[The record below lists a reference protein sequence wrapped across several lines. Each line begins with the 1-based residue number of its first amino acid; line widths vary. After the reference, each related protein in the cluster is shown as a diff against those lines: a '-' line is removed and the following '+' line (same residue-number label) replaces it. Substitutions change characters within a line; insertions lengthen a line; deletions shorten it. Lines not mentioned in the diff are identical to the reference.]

1 MSCGHDDF
9 FYLTR
14 AAKIGRAARPQ
25 EPCDNT
31 GPTRAFV
38 GHWGKG
44 GAGGGVGYYQVWR
57 VGEGEMMGV
66 KRRKCFFNASC
77 VHVSTSLQQ
86 KKTKAKITRSVRP
99 GEMLRRGGRRSGPPA
114 LWLRI

>member
-44 GAGGGVGYYQVWR
+44 GAGGSWGRAGA
-57 VGEGEMMGV
+57 GERGELG
-66 KRRKCFFNASC
+66 RGA
-77 VHVSTSLQQ
+77 
-86 KKTKAKITRSVRP
+86 
-99 GEMLRRGGRRSGPPA
+99 GRGGEVERGERGGGA
-114 LWLRI
+114 G